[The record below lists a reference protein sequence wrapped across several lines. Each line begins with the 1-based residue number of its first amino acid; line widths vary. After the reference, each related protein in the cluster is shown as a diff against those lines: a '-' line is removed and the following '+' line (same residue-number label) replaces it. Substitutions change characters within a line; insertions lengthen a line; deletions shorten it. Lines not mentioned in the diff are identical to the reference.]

1 MSMHI
6 SRWRKLRRLGLALLA
21 LLGAGVIAAAPGGA
35 QDSAGGGAK
44 PEGFELSF
52 APGGRDA
59 AGRFMGGTEIR
70 SLVAHGG
77 KLYAGNGYWE
87 DRPGSEG
94 PQGAQILVLD
104 RPGGEWRVDQTFD
117 DRLPGGRFRDLAIGA
132 MREVVFATDGT
143 GKPLP
148 EPVPVLIASTWDL
161 SGAIRVFARDDATGA
176 WAAVTLTSDRR
187 IPGHLP
193 QVRAFGQHRDRVTG
207 IDHVFA
213 GQDPRGIFSGSYD
226 PAVTGRIRWSAS
238 PEFDLSSI
246 SGAEANAKALN
257 GHWPRVSSFAE
268 CDGRLYAAVGEQIY
282 ERIDGAEPQWKLVY
296 TNPKPGFA
304 ETGLR
309 GLTAV
314 SEPSGHGEALLA
326 AVEGTEGRIIRVDP
340 KDGGESTEVDLKSF
354 LGAAW
359 GMRVG
364 YTISAYND
372 MAHVRDSRGREALAI
387 GFEAFIPPDAP
398 VAAAHTVVD
407 NEVGRLESGAWYLIR
422 DAEGRYT
429 LRRVPALSSLPMI
442 ASRAIVASPFPHDG
456 DAIYFAGYDAN
467 KSPTHNSAW
476 IVRATVAAAVG
487 P

>member
-104 RPGGEWRVDQTFD
+104 RPDGEWRVDQTFD

-143 GKPLP
+143 GKPLL

-246 SGAEANAKALN
+246 SGAEANAN
-257 GHWPRVSSFAE
+257 G
-268 CDGRLYAAVGEQIY
+268 L
-282 ERIDGAEPQWKLVY
+282 ERP
-296 TNPKPGFA
+296 
-304 ETGLR
+304 
-309 GLTAV
+309 
-314 SEPSGHGEALLA
+314 LA
-326 AVEGTEGRIIRVDP
+326 ASEQFRRVRRAPLCRRRSSRFMSGSTARSRNGGSSTRTPNPASRDRP
-340 KDGGESTEVDLKSF
+340 ARTDGGVRTF
-354 LGAAW
+354 GARRGAA
-359 GMRVG
+359 
-364 YTISAYND
+364 
-372 MAHVRDSRGREALAI
+372 
-387 GFEAFIPPDAP
+387 
-398 VAAAHTVVD
+398 
-407 NEVGRLESGAWYLIR
+407 
-422 DAEGRYT
+422 
-429 LRRVPALSSLPMI
+429 RR
-442 ASRAIVASPFPHDG
+442 R
-456 DAIYFAGYDAN
+456 
-467 KSPTHNSAW
+467 
-476 IVRATVAAAVG
+476 
-487 P
+487 

>member
-1 MSMHI
+1 M
-6 SRWRKLRRLGLALLA
+6 ALLA

-104 RPGGEWRVDQTFD
+104 RPDGEWRVDQTFD

-143 GKPLP
+143 GKPLL

-213 GQDPRGIFSGSYD
+213 GQDPRGVFSGSYGASA
-226 PAVTGRIRWSAS
+226 PGRILWSTS
-238 PEFDLSSI
+238 PEFDLSTIAASDANAEFSSLGGQARI
-246 SGAEANAKALN
+246 SG
-257 GHWPRVSSFAE
+257 FAE
-268 CDGRLYAAVGEQIY
+268 CDDRLYAAIGQQIY
-282 ERIDGAEPQWKLVY
+282 ERTDGVEPHWRLVY
-296 TNPKPGFA
+296 TNPKPGRSQ
-304 ETGLR
+304 TGLR

-314 SEPSGHGEALLA
+314 PDPSGHGEALLA
-326 AVEGTEGRIIRVDP
+326 AVEGTQGRIVRVDP
-340 KDGGESTEVDLKSF
+340 KNGGEVTELDLKSF
-354 LGAAW
+354 LGEAW
-359 GMRVG
+359 GMGVS

-372 MAHVRDSRGREALAI
+372 MAAINDSRGHELLLI
-387 GFEAFIPPDAP
+387 GFEAFIPPSASVAP
-398 VAAAHTVVD
+398 GHSVVD
-407 NEVGRLESGAWYLIR
+407 VDVGRLESGAWYLMR
-422 DAEGRYT
+422 DAEARYT
-429 LRRVPALSSLPMI
+429 LHRIPALSSLPMI
-442 ASRAIVASPFPHDG
+442 APRAIIASPFPHDAEALYLG
-456 DAIYFAGYDAN
+456 GYDAN
-467 KSPTHNSAW
+467 QTRVHNSAW
-476 IVRATVAAAVG
+476 IVRATLAAALG